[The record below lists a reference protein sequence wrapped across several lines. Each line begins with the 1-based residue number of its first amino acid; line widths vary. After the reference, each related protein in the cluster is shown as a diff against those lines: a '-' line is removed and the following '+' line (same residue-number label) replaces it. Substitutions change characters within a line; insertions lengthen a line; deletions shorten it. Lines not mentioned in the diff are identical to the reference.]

1 MVEIKNQERMMN
13 SIMFGVWGV
22 MIPIAAC
29 AFVILFLNGDV
40 RDTVALG
47 MTVLA
52 VLIRIFERQLG
63 IKAKYFYSCLMPVM
77 GTVILIVDA
86 EGRFAAMTQA
96 YFLATVMSIIYYD
109 KSVLITN
116 AIATIFFNL
125 VGIIFFT
132 GAYTSLHNLVIWI
145 FIVIVYVVLVIALY
159 LIIEYTNNLYKK
171 VENQSKETENVLFNV
186 KDAFNQLQEATANI
200 LGSLQEFEGNTEGV
214 ASSTEEI
221 TQSAERQIDEVEGS
235 ISIFETLDSKIS
247 SSEERVNQTVSTMKA
262 LKDKNDAGIV
272 AIQNLSKT
280 FEQNILTTKVASEGV
295 EDLSHKSSSI
305 GGIIESIREI
315 ANQTNLLAL
324 NAAIEA
330 ARAGEAGKGF
340 AVVAD
345 EIKDLSSESSS
356 ATSKIDVILK
366 DIIETVKNTHEL
378 INQNSEVV
386 STSNLQLKDT
396 IQIFETILTSSD
408 EVIET
413 IKLLKDELM
422 DIVGIKKQLL
432 EAMQRV
438 EKISQKSVST
448 TSEISVAAEEQ
459 VAGVESIVKSVENIQ
474 DGMKKLSQILHSN
487 DNNMKDI

>member
-1 MVEIKNQERMMN
+1 
-13 SIMFGVWGV
+13 
-22 MIPIAAC
+22 
-29 AFVILFLNGDV
+29 
-40 RDTVALG
+40 
-47 MTVLA
+47 
-52 VLIRIFERQLG
+52 
-63 IKAKYFYSCLMPVM
+63 
-77 GTVILIVDA
+77 
-86 EGRFAAMTQA
+86 
-96 YFLATVMSIIYYD
+96 
-109 KSVLITN
+109 
-116 AIATIFFNL
+116 
-125 VGIIFFT
+125 
-132 GAYTSLHNLVIWI
+132 
-145 FIVIVYVVLVIALY
+145 
-159 LIIEYTNNLYKK
+159 
-171 VENQSKETENVLFNV
+171 
-186 KDAFNQLQEATANI
+186 
-200 LGSLQEFEGNTEGV
+200 
-214 ASSTEEI
+214 
-221 TQSAERQIDEVEGS
+221 
-235 ISIFETLDSKIS
+235 
-247 SSEERVNQTVSTMKA
+247 MKA

-295 EDLSHKSSSI
+295 EDLSHKSTSI

-356 ATSKIDVILK
+356 ATNKIDVILK

-438 EKISQKSVST
+438 EKISQKSVAT

-459 VAGVESIVKSVENIQ
+459 VAGVECIVKSVENIQ

>member
-22 MIPIAAC
+22 MLPIAAC

-47 MTVLA
+47 MIVLA

-77 GTVILIVDA
+77 GAVILIVDA

-116 AIATIFFNL
+116 AIATIFLNL

-145 FIVIVYVVLVIALY
+145 FIVIVYTILVIALY

-200 LGSLQEFEGNTEGV
+200 LGSLQEFEGNTKGV

-295 EDLSHKSSSI
+295 EDLSHKSTSI

-356 ATSKIDVILK
+356 ATNKIDVILK

-438 EKISQKSVST
+438 EKISQKSVAT

-459 VAGVESIVKSVENIQ
+459 VAGVECIVKSVENIQ

>member
-22 MIPIAAC
+22 MLPIAAC

-47 MTVLA
+47 MIVLA

-77 GTVILIVDA
+77 GAVILIVDA

-116 AIATIFFNL
+116 AIATIFL
-125 VGIIFFT
+125 
-132 GAYTSLHNLVIWI
+132 
-145 FIVIVYVVLVIALY
+145 
-159 LIIEYTNNLYKK
+159 
-171 VENQSKETENVLFNV
+171 NVLFNV

-200 LGSLQEFEGNTEGV
+200 LGSLQEFEGNTKGV

-295 EDLSHKSSSI
+295 EDLSHKSTSI

-438 EKISQKSVST
+438 EKISQKSVAT

-459 VAGVESIVKSVENIQ
+459 VAGVERIVKSVENIQ

>member
-1 MVEIKNQERMMN
+1 
-13 SIMFGVWGV
+13 
-22 MIPIAAC
+22 
-29 AFVILFLNGDV
+29 
-40 RDTVALG
+40 
-47 MTVLA
+47 
-52 VLIRIFERQLG
+52 
-63 IKAKYFYSCLMPVM
+63 
-77 GTVILIVDA
+77 
-86 EGRFAAMTQA
+86 
-96 YFLATVMSIIYYD
+96 MSIQ
-109 KSVLITN
+109 
-116 AIATIFFNL
+116 
-125 VGIIFFT
+125 IIC
-132 GAYTSLHNLVIWI
+132 I
-145 FIVIVYVVLVIALY
+145 
-159 LIIEYTNNLYKK
+159 
-171 VENQSKETENVLFNV
+171 
-186 KDAFNQLQEATANI
+186 
-200 LGSLQEFEGNTEGV
+200 
-214 ASSTEEI
+214 
-221 TQSAERQIDEVEGS
+221 
-235 ISIFETLDSKIS
+235 
-247 SSEERVNQTVSTMKA
+247 
-262 LKDKNDAGIV
+262 
-272 AIQNLSKT
+272 KT

>member
-1 MVEIKNQERMMN
+1 MVEIINHERMMN

-22 MIPIAAC
+22 MLPIAAC

-47 MTVLA
+47 MIVLA

-77 GTVILIVDA
+77 GAVILIVDA

-116 AIATIFFNL
+116 AIATIFL
-125 VGIIFFT
+125 
-132 GAYTSLHNLVIWI
+132 
-145 FIVIVYVVLVIALY
+145 
-159 LIIEYTNNLYKK
+159 
-171 VENQSKETENVLFNV
+171 NVLFNV

-200 LGSLQEFEGNTEGV
+200 LGSLQEFEGNTKGV

-295 EDLSHKSSSI
+295 EDLSHKSTSI

-356 ATSKIDVILK
+356 ATNKIDVILK

-438 EKISQKSVST
+438 EKISQKSVAT

-459 VAGVESIVKSVENIQ
+459 VAGVERIVKSVENIQ

>member
-1 MVEIKNQERMMN
+1 ML
-13 SIMFGVWGV
+13 
-22 MIPIAAC
+22 PIAAC

-47 MTVLA
+47 MIVLA

-77 GTVILIVDA
+77 GAVILIVDA

-116 AIATIFFNL
+116 AIATIFL
-125 VGIIFFT
+125 
-132 GAYTSLHNLVIWI
+132 
-145 FIVIVYVVLVIALY
+145 
-159 LIIEYTNNLYKK
+159 
-171 VENQSKETENVLFNV
+171 NVLFNV

-200 LGSLQEFEGNTEGV
+200 LGSLQEFEGNTKGV

-295 EDLSHKSSSI
+295 EDLSHKSTSI

-438 EKISQKSVST
+438 EKISQKSVAT

-459 VAGVESIVKSVENIQ
+459 VAGVERIVKSVENIQ

>member
-1 MVEIKNQERMMN
+1 ML
-13 SIMFGVWGV
+13 
-22 MIPIAAC
+22 PIAAC

-47 MTVLA
+47 MIVLA

-77 GTVILIVDA
+77 GAVILIVDA

-116 AIATIFFNL
+116 AIATIFL
-125 VGIIFFT
+125 
-132 GAYTSLHNLVIWI
+132 
-145 FIVIVYVVLVIALY
+145 
-159 LIIEYTNNLYKK
+159 
-171 VENQSKETENVLFNV
+171 NVLFNV

-200 LGSLQEFEGNTEGV
+200 LGSLQEFEGNTKGV

-295 EDLSHKSSSI
+295 EDLSHKSTSI

-356 ATSKIDVILK
+356 ATNKIDVILK

-422 DIVGIKKQLL
+422 DIVGIKKQCN
-432 EAMQRV
+432 V
-438 EKISQKSVST
+438 W
-448 TSEISVAAEEQ
+448 
-459 VAGVESIVKSVENIQ
+459 
-474 DGMKKLSQILHSN
+474 KKFLKNL
-487 DNNMKDI
+487 

>member
-1 MVEIKNQERMMN
+1 ML
-13 SIMFGVWGV
+13 
-22 MIPIAAC
+22 PIASC

-40 RDTVALG
+40 RDTVVLG
-47 MTVLA
+47 MIVLA

-77 GTVILIVDA
+77 GAVILIVDA

-116 AIATIFFNL
+116 AIATIFL
-125 VGIIFFT
+125 
-132 GAYTSLHNLVIWI
+132 
-145 FIVIVYVVLVIALY
+145 
-159 LIIEYTNNLYKK
+159 
-171 VENQSKETENVLFNV
+171 NVLFNV

-200 LGSLQEFEGNTEGV
+200 LGSLQEFEGNTKGV

-295 EDLSHKSSSI
+295 EDLSHKSTSI

-356 ATSKIDVILK
+356 ATNKIDVILK

-438 EKISQKSVST
+438 EKISQKSVAT

-459 VAGVESIVKSVENIQ
+459 VAGVERIVKSVENIQ

>member
-1 MVEIKNQERMMN
+1 MN

-22 MIPIAAC
+22 MLPIAAC

-47 MTVLA
+47 MIVLA

-77 GTVILIVDA
+77 GAVILIVDA

-116 AIATIFFNL
+116 AIATIFL
-125 VGIIFFT
+125 
-132 GAYTSLHNLVIWI
+132 
-145 FIVIVYVVLVIALY
+145 
-159 LIIEYTNNLYKK
+159 
-171 VENQSKETENVLFNV
+171 NVLFNV

-200 LGSLQEFEGNTEGV
+200 LGSLQEFEGNTKGV

-295 EDLSHKSSSI
+295 EDLSHKSTSI

-356 ATSKIDVILK
+356 ATNKIDVILK

-438 EKISQKSVST
+438 EKISQKSVAT

-459 VAGVESIVKSVENIQ
+459 VAGVECIVKSVENIQ

>member
-1 MVEIKNQERMMN
+1 MRH
-13 SIMFGVWGV
+13 
-22 MIPIAAC
+22 C

-47 MTVLA
+47 MIVLA

-77 GTVILIVDA
+77 GAVILIVDA

-116 AIATIFFNL
+116 AIATIFL
-125 VGIIFFT
+125 
-132 GAYTSLHNLVIWI
+132 
-145 FIVIVYVVLVIALY
+145 
-159 LIIEYTNNLYKK
+159 
-171 VENQSKETENVLFNV
+171 NVLFNV

-200 LGSLQEFEGNTEGV
+200 LGSLQEFEGNTKGV

-295 EDLSHKSSSI
+295 EDLSHKSTSI

-356 ATSKIDVILK
+356 ATNKIDVILK

-438 EKISQKSVST
+438 EKISQKSVAT

-459 VAGVESIVKSVENIQ
+459 VAGVECIVKSVENIQ

>member
-1 MVEIKNQERMMN
+1 MN

-22 MIPIAAC
+22 MLPIAAC

-47 MTVLA
+47 MIVLA

-77 GTVILIVDA
+77 GAVILIVDA

-116 AIATIFFNL
+116 AIATIFL
-125 VGIIFFT
+125 
-132 GAYTSLHNLVIWI
+132 
-145 FIVIVYVVLVIALY
+145 
-159 LIIEYTNNLYKK
+159 
-171 VENQSKETENVLFNV
+171 NVLFNV

-200 LGSLQEFEGNTEGV
+200 LGSLQEFEGNTKGV

-295 EDLSHKSSSI
+295 EDLSHKSTSI

-438 EKISQKSVST
+438 EKISQKSVAT

-459 VAGVESIVKSVENIQ
+459 VAGVECIVKSVENIQ

>member
-22 MIPIAAC
+22 MLPIAAC

-47 MTVLA
+47 MIVLA

-77 GTVILIVDA
+77 GAVILIVDA

-116 AIATIFFNL
+116 AIATIFL
-125 VGIIFFT
+125 
-132 GAYTSLHNLVIWI
+132 
-145 FIVIVYVVLVIALY
+145 
-159 LIIEYTNNLYKK
+159 
-171 VENQSKETENVLFNV
+171 NVLFNV

-200 LGSLQEFEGNTEGV
+200 LGSLQEFEGNTKGV

-295 EDLSHKSSSI
+295 EDLSHKSTSI

-356 ATSKIDVILK
+356 ATNKIDVILK

-438 EKISQKSVST
+438 EKISQKSVAT

-459 VAGVESIVKSVENIQ
+459 VAGVERIVKSVENIQ

>member
-1 MVEIKNQERMMN
+1 MN

-22 MIPIAAC
+22 MLPIAAC

-47 MTVLA
+47 MIVLA

-77 GTVILIVDA
+77 GAVILIVDA

-116 AIATIFFNL
+116 AIATIFL
-125 VGIIFFT
+125 
-132 GAYTSLHNLVIWI
+132 
-145 FIVIVYVVLVIALY
+145 
-159 LIIEYTNNLYKK
+159 
-171 VENQSKETENVLFNV
+171 NVLFNV

-200 LGSLQEFEGNTEGV
+200 LGSLQEFEGNTKGV

-295 EDLSHKSSSI
+295 EDLSHKSTSI

-438 EKISQKSVST
+438 EKISQKSVAT

-459 VAGVESIVKSVENIQ
+459 VAGVERIVKSVENIQ

>member
-1 MVEIKNQERMMN
+1 ML
-13 SIMFGVWGV
+13 
-22 MIPIAAC
+22 PIAAC

-47 MTVLA
+47 MIVLA

-77 GTVILIVDA
+77 GAVILIVDA

-116 AIATIFFNL
+116 AIATIFL
-125 VGIIFFT
+125 
-132 GAYTSLHNLVIWI
+132 
-145 FIVIVYVVLVIALY
+145 
-159 LIIEYTNNLYKK
+159 
-171 VENQSKETENVLFNV
+171 NVLFNV

-200 LGSLQEFEGNTEGV
+200 LGSLQEFEGNTKGV

-295 EDLSHKSSSI
+295 EDLSHKSTSI

-356 ATSKIDVILK
+356 ATNKIDVILK

-438 EKISQKSVST
+438 EKISQKSVAT

-459 VAGVESIVKSVENIQ
+459 VAGVERIVKSVENIQ

>member
-22 MIPIAAC
+22 MLPIAAC

-47 MTVLA
+47 MIVLA

-77 GTVILIVDA
+77 GAVILIVDA

-116 AIATIFFNL
+116 AIATIFL
-125 VGIIFFT
+125 
-132 GAYTSLHNLVIWI
+132 
-145 FIVIVYVVLVIALY
+145 
-159 LIIEYTNNLYKK
+159 
-171 VENQSKETENVLFNV
+171 NVLFNV

-200 LGSLQEFEGNTEGV
+200 LGSLQEFEGNTKGV

-295 EDLSHKSSSI
+295 EDLSHKSTSI

-438 EKISQKSVST
+438 EKISQKSVAT

-459 VAGVESIVKSVENIQ
+459 VAGVECIVKSVENIQ

>member
-22 MIPIAAC
+22 MLPIAAC

-47 MTVLA
+47 MIVLA

-77 GTVILIVDA
+77 GTVVLIVDA

-132 GAYTSLHNLVIWI
+132 GAYTSLHNLVVWI

-272 AIQNLSKT
+272 AIRNLSKT

-459 VAGVESIVKSVENIQ
+459 VAGVERIVKSVENIQ

>member
-1 MVEIKNQERMMN
+1 MN

-22 MIPIAAC
+22 MLPIAAC

-47 MTVLA
+47 MIVLA

-116 AIATIFFNL
+116 AIATIFL
-125 VGIIFFT
+125 
-132 GAYTSLHNLVIWI
+132 
-145 FIVIVYVVLVIALY
+145 
-159 LIIEYTNNLYKK
+159 
-171 VENQSKETENVLFNV
+171 NVLFNV

-330 ARAGEAGKGF
+330 ARAGEAGNGF

-356 ATSKIDVILK
+356 ATNKIDVILK

-438 EKISQKSVST
+438 EKISQKSVAT

-459 VAGVESIVKSVENIQ
+459 VAGVERIVKSVENIQ